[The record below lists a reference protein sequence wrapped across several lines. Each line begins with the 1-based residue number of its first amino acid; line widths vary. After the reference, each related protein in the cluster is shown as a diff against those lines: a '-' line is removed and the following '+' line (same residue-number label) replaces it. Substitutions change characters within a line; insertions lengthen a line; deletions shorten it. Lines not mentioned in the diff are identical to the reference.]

1 MPESIS
7 RCTTSDPRPST
18 HRQLTSFD
26 SWFFWSFSVSCLV
39 FGYRLTHPMV
49 KWIKNEFKSRQSK
62 VKKKNINVIIKQLVS
77 NSMNNFELIEK
88 REENIFHFV
97 KIEKFIVIND
107 KKNWLQNSREENC
120 VVFSHSRNLKLA
132 VWCIWRFALHSFY
145 STKHSEFVSGLI
157 RFTHLQKIVKK
168 IK

>member
-1 MPESIS
+1 
-7 RCTTSDPRPST
+7 
-18 HRQLTSFD
+18 
-26 SWFFWSFSVSCLV
+26 
-39 FGYRLTHPMV
+39 MV

-168 IK
+168 KNQIIVVCSSCICVYAWLRACMHVWAVFLFFICALRL